1 MKVREPKVHIEPHP
15 ESILPVEATNYR
27 LAKALYKYRKTLLNH
42 ITDAIFISLGI
53 FCAGFGLQS
62 FLLPNQFID
71 GGATGISLL
80 LTRITGWSLSI
91 IIVLVNMPFIL
102 MALQQMGKVFALKA
116 MLAILGLS
124 ICIHFVNYPILTDE
138 KLLVAVFGGF
148 FLGAGIGF
156 TIRGG
161 AVLDGTEVLAIYLS
175 KKSSATIGDII
186 MMINI
191 LIFTSAV
198 YFLGIESALYSM
210 LTYLSASK
218 TVDFLIEGIEEYTG
232 VTIISHKSEEI
243 RKVITEKLGRGITV
257 YKGSGGYGKQ
267 GYVNKEME
275 IIFAVVTRLEVSR
288 LKHEISL
295 IDEEAFVVM
304 NSIKET
310 RGGMIKKRRLKS

>member
-1 MKVREPKVHIEPHP
+1 MKVREQKLHIETQPGN
-15 ESILPVEATNYR
+15 ILPVEVNNYR
-27 LAKALYKYRKTLLNH
+27 LAKALYRYRKTLLNH
-42 ITDAIFISLGI
+42 IGDTIFISLGI

-80 LTRITGWSLSI
+80 LTRITGWSLSV
-91 IIVLVNMPFIL
+91 IIVLVNLPFIL
-102 MALQQMGKVFALKA
+102 MALQQMGKIFALKA

-124 ICIHFVNYPILTDE
+124 VVIHFVDYPILTDD

-156 TIRGG
+156 AIRGG

-232 VTIISHKSEEI
+232 VTIISHKSEDI

-267 GYVNKEME
+267 GYVNKEMD
-275 IIFAVVTRLEVSR
+275 IIFTVVTRLEVSR